1 MKHVTIDFQLISLR
15 PFFGQ
20 NVMSKCRNSSNSLFF
35 SECHWMFALPSDG
48 QLGRATCS
56 TSDKTVCHNLNLP
69 KCDIHFIDSVM
80 KLPWYN
86 ALNVILYQDL
96 SWLLTMSKW
105 QLNSKVSSQDVQL
118 QFLQDVFKIFW
129 TLQLAT
135 TDKNLDKMWCSIYF
149 NDFLKDYVID
159 KDQCKHVILFPL
171 RMLNIT
177 HILQLLLRRYETL

>member
-1 MKHVTIDFQLISLR
+1 
-15 PFFGQ
+15 
-20 NVMSKCRNSSNSLFF
+20 MSKCRKSSNSLFF
-35 SECHWMFALPSDG
+35 SECHWMLALSSDG
-48 QLGRATCS
+48 QLDGATCT
-56 TSDKTVCHNLNLP
+56 TSANTVCHNLNLP

-86 ALNVILYQDL
+86 ALNVIRYEDL

-105 QLNSKVSSQDVQL
+105 QLISKVSSGDGQL

-135 TDKNLDKMWCSIYF
+135 TEKNLDKMWCSIHL

-159 KDQCKHVILFPL
+159 EVACLHVILFPL
-171 RMLNIT
+171 GMFNIP
-177 HILQLLLRRYETL
+177 HIIHLLLQRFVLKHYTFYWRLILI